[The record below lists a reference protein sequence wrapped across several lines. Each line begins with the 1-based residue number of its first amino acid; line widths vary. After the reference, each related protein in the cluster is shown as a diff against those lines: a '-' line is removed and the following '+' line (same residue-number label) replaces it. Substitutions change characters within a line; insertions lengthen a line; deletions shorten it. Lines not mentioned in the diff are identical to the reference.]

1 MSYLLTEMLPC
12 LLLAGLI
19 GTILGWLL
27 RKCQAPKLRKQNIED
42 VDLSEEIVLREE
54 AATPKMQAHS
64 LVGNIDTKQKLLE
77 DEIVQLRLKLSSA
90 ELASKTAEMKLSA
103 LETDYNFKLKKAE
116 ASFYNRDDLIQDLE
130 KKYQITHD
138 RAEDIEQKY
147 KLLSQEHESKLAEIV
162 SLSKQ
167 SDGQVEAIKSDLLKA
182 ESSVKQMENKVQ
194 DLQVE
199 LERLET
205 QNLKLEEEKNS
216 FNQRYETMQK
226 EYSDKLKEVSASS
239 FNDEQKVK
247 SLQAELEDFSAK
259 ETELKKQIDY
269 HKKRAEESQ
278 SKISS
283 LESKFEEKERELTKF
298 QQEKERLEKD
308 LLDASKA
315 KEEVSKLKASLQE
328 KESEASKRYALMQ
341 SEFDS
346 KLNQATQSGKSHEG
360 ELQAFREKFEEKER
374 ELTKFK
380 AEKERLEKDLLDA
393 SKAKEEVSKLKASL
407 QEKESEASKRYALMQ
422 SEFDSKLDA
431 VKSEQ
436 DSTNNTLLLAQLASM
451 EQKLQE
457 AHEEKRKYQKDFEVL
472 NKQRSKEKTM
482 PQKHSESTTS
492 HFTKKPNFLKQ
503 PNGKADD
510 LQRIK
515 GIGGTLNG
523 VLNNL
528 GVYHFSQIASWE
540 KDEIAWV
547 DEHLSF
553 SGRIEREEWVP
564 QAKKLLMSGKES
576 ELESLDEQDDPTISR
591 PAFLMQAR
599 SQGADNLQLIQG
611 ISGQLSGKLQD
622 MGIFHYDQIASWDS
636 KEIAWVNKKLDLN
649 GKIEKE
655 DWIAQA
661 KALMGNETQIHTSK
675 PKFLKAPDGK
685 ADNLQLI
692 KGVGEKLHGVLNNL
706 GVYHFSQIA
715 SWKPEEISWVDE
727 HLAFPGRIER
737 EGWVL
742 QAKELMMG
750 KETEFSKRVNSGEV
764 TTSKANRE
772 DTKLK
777 RHKHTKKLKKK

>member
-167 SDGQVEAIKSDLLKA
+167 SDGQVEAIKSDLFKA

-298 QQEKERLEKD
+298 QQ
-308 LLDASKA
+308 
-315 KEEVSKLKASLQE
+315 
-328 KESEASKRYALMQ
+328 
-341 SEFDS
+341 
-346 KLNQATQSGKSHEG
+346 
-360 ELQAFREKFEEKER
+360 
-374 ELTKFK
+374 
-380 AEKERLEKDLLDA
+380 EKERLEKDLLDA

-564 QAKKLLMSGKES
+564 QAKKLLMYGKES
-576 ELESLDEQDDPTISR
+576 ELESLDKQDDPTISR